1 MTAWV
6 VITDQQNDPTF
17 LLSITFILNT
27 SCFVQFYLISY
38 NTKEER
44 GIFFEL
50 SFSRLL
56 NTLLLFSL
64 YLLTNYFFKFTVKNA
79 HQIQSLQGN
88 IFWLKRSVLQSG
100 IFARK
105 YVKNNSFSDRK
116 KLVFLSLIA
125 LLQHW
130 LTVCGNRNERIGFIS
145 GDRNGEFL

>member
-105 YVKNNSFSDRK
+105 YVKNNSLSDRK

-125 LLQHW
+125 LLKHW
-130 LTVCGNRNERIGFIS
+130 LTVVEIEENERIG
-145 GDRNGEFL
+145 